1 MNILEVL
8 LTFYGEQQWVLK
20 GDDYD
25 SLEWEDSNSIPKPTE
40 EELTQKWEQNTALV
54 QNNEVQRQRQ
64 IEILSSWPIEKQFE
78 AITEFHMDRP
88 DKLNDL
94 IAHIQSVKD
103 KHPKN

>member
-8 LTFYGEQQWVLK
+8 LSFYGEHQWVLK

-25 SLEWEDSNSIPKPTE
+25 SLEWDESNSIPKPSE
-40 EELTQKWEQNTALV
+40 EELSEKWEQNTSLI
-54 QNNEVQRQRQ
+54 QNNEIQRQRQ
-64 IEILSSWPIEKQFE
+64 LEIVSIWPIEKQFE

-88 DKLNDL
+88 EKLENL

-103 KHPKN
+103 KYPKN

>member
-8 LTFYGEQQWVLK
+8 LTFYSEQQWVLR
-20 GDDYD
+20 GDDYG
-25 SLEWEDSNSIPKPTE
+25 SLDWEDSNSIPKPTE

-88 DKLNDL
+88 EKLGNL

>member
-8 LTFYGEQQWVLK
+8 LTFYGEQQCVLR

-88 DKLNDL
+88 EKLDNL

>member
-1 MNILEVL
+1 M
-8 LTFYGEQQWVLK
+8 LK

-40 EELTQKWEQNTALV
+40 EELTQKWEQNAALV

-103 KHPKN
+103 KYPKS